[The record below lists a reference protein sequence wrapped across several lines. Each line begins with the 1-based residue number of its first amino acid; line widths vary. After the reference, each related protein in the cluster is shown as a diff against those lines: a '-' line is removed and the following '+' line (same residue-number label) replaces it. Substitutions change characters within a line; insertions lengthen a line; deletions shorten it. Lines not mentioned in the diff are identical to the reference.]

1 MPLTNLLTPFVIFII
16 FCITHSLFASKKIKA
31 RILRLLPGLSPFYRF
46 FYNVAALVL
55 LFLFFLTLP
64 PDELIYRVTGFLFW
78 LMVFAQLAAATAA
91 LLTLKGHGA
100 EFLGLRQISQYIR
113 NKKLPGYLDESKK
126 GKLLQ
131 HGFYRYMR
139 HPLYTFSML
148 VLIASP
154 IMTVNLVFTAVLV
167 GIYFYVGSFFEERS
181 LTQRF
186 GEDYVQYKK
195 EVPRFVPKLSAI
207 LK

>member
-1 MPLTNLLTPFVIFII
+1 MIFII
-16 FCITHSLFASKKIKA
+16 FCTVHSFFASKKVKVHIF
-31 RILRLLPGLSPFYRF
+31 RLFPGLKPFYRF
-46 FYNVAALVL
+46 LYNVAALVL
-55 LFLFFLTLP
+55 LFLLFLSLP
-64 PDELIYRVTGFLFW
+64 PDELIYRVSGLLFW
-78 LMVFAQLAAATAA
+78 LMVSVQLAAAIAA
-91 LLTLKGHGA
+91 IHPLKGHGA
-100 EFLGLRQISQYIR
+100 EFLGLRQVSQYIR
-113 NKKLPGYLDESKK
+113 NNKMPEYLDEPQK

-131 HGFYRYMR
+131 RGFYRYMR
-139 HPLYTFSML
+139 HPLYTFSMI
-148 VLIASP
+148 VLISSP
-154 IMTVNLVFTAVLV
+154 IMTVNLAFIAVLV